1 MLSITMIGRFHEIS
15 IQTHDIRA
23 SVEFYEQLG
32 FTQCVAGDTWT
43 HPYGVLTDGRIFL
56 GLHQYKFPSPSITCV
71 QDNISQHV
79 AVIESLGIEIG
90 WRRLGDDSFNEFG
103 FRDPAGQMITLLEAR
118 TYSPSSRRKSETS
131 LLGDFTEFSIPAAD
145 FAAMREFW
153 EKLGF
158 VALEESEVPYL
169 HLPMTSDH
177 LDVAAHRPRTL
188 DAPMLVFSA
197 ADSAE
202 RIDKLLELDVQLSSE
217 LPRGLDPKTH
227 ALLSAPEGTQLL
239 LLHDSV

>member
-1 MLSITMIGRFHEIS
+1 MIGRFHEIS
-15 IQTHDIRA
+15 IQTPDIRA
-23 SVEFYEQLG
+23 SVEFYERLG
-32 FTQCVAGDTWT
+32 FTHCLTGDIWS

-71 QDNISQHV
+71 KDEIARHIS
-79 AVIESLGIEIG
+79 VIEALGIEIA

-103 FRDPAGQMITLLEAR
+103 FRDPAGQMVTLLEAR
-118 TYSPSSRRKSETS
+118 TYSPTARRKSDTS
-131 LLGDFTEFSIPAAD
+131 LLGDFTEFSIPATD

-158 VALEESEVPYL
+158 VALEESESPYL

-197 ADSAE
+197 ADSAA
-202 RIDKLLELDVQLSSE
+202 RIEQLRALDVPLSGE

-227 ALLSAPEGTQLL
+227 ALLTAPEGTQLL
-239 LLHDSV
+239 LLHELGG

>member
-1 MLSITMIGRFHEIS
+1 MLGRFHEIS
-15 IQTHDIRA
+15 IQTPDIRA

-32 FTQCVAGDTWT
+32 FTQCVTGDTWS

-56 GLHQYKFPSPSITCV
+56 GLHQYKFPSPSLTFV
-71 QDNISQHV
+71 QDNIAHHV
-79 AVIESLGIEIG
+79 AVIEGLGIEVA

-118 TYSPSSRRKSETS
+118 TYSPSARRQSETS
-131 LLGDFTEFSIPAAD
+131 VLGDFTEFSIPATD
-145 FAAMREFW
+145 FTAMREFW

-158 VALEESEVPYL
+158 VALEESESPYL

-188 DAPMLVFSA
+188 DAPALVFSA
-197 ADSAE
+197 PDSAA
-202 RIDKLLELDVQLSSE
+202 RIAKLRALDVPLSAD

-227 ALLSAPEGTQLL
+227 ALLEAPEGTLLL
-239 LLHDSV
+239 LLHEIG